1 MATLKTLT
9 KERPRDRCGRHKII
23 AVIPAYNE
31 ERFIGSVVLKAQQH
45 ADAVI
50 VVNDGST
57 DATGEIAEAAGAIVV
72 QHPQNQGKGVALAT
86 GFRTAQELDPDVVIT
101 LDADGQH
108 QPEEMRGVAAPVL
121 NGQADIVVGSRY
133 LERRSRVPLH
143 RIWGH
148 LVFNF
153 VTSQASGVPL
163 TDSQSG
169 FRAFSPSAL
178 SAISSFH
185 SDGFSVESE
194 MQFQAHEH
202 SLKVAEVPITIHYL
216 DNPKRPVFIHGLMV
230 LNGILRLVGQQR
242 PLLLFGLPSTMVLL
256 AGVLWGVWVIGT
268 YSRTQVL
275 AAGYALL
282 SMLLFIIGSL
292 GIFAGITLHSMR
304 ELILETV
311 RSRNVQ

>member
-9 KERPRDRCGRHKII
+9 KERTRDRCGRHNII

-50 VVNDGST
+50 VVDDGST
-57 DATGEIAEAAGAIVV
+57 DATGEIAEAAGAVVV

-86 GFRTAQELDPDVVIT
+86 GFRRALELDPDVVIT

-108 QPEEMRGVAAPVL
+108 RPEEMRCVAAPVL

-202 SLKVAEVPITIHYL
+202 SLRVAEVPITIHYL

-242 PLLLFGLPSTMVLL
+242 PLLLFGLPSTMILL
-256 AGVLWGVWVIGT
+256 AGVLWGAWVIGT

-282 SMLLFIIGSL
+282 SMLLFIVGSL

-311 RSRNVQ
+311 QSKNVQ